1 LSDAPRVRAATLGDA
16 AALAHLLGELG
27 YPADAAAVA
36 PRITRMLARND
47 QKILIAEDERGALG
61 LLAMHVF
68 PMLEYEQDAAL
79 ITALVITERARGTGI
94 GRELV
99 TRAEALAIDAGATRF
114 MVTTHVRRAGAH
126 AFYERLGFELTGR
139 RYVKELKEARL

>member
-1 LSDAPRVRAATLGDA
+1 MVRAATAGDA
-16 AALAHLLGELG
+16 ATIAALLGELG

-36 PRITRMLARND
+36 PRIARLLARTD
-47 QKILIAEDERGALG
+47 QKILIAEDARGVLG
-61 LLAMHVF
+61 LLALAAV
-68 PMLEYEQDAAL
+68 PMLEYEQDVAL

-99 TRAEALAIDAGATRF
+99 ARAESLAAAAGATRF

-139 RYVKELKEARL
+139 RYVKELKGGARC

>member
-1 LSDAPRVRAATLGDA
+1 
-16 AALAHLLGELG
+16 
-27 YPADAAAVA
+27 
-36 PRITRMLARND
+36 MLARND